1 MLDLALYI
9 IPTPLG
15 NTDDFT
21 LRAIKILQ
29 QINFIAAEDTRH
41 SKPLITPI
49 NSNLQWISAHEHNEN
64 QAAEEIIK
72 ILQSHQSVA
81 LISDAGTPAISDP
94 GAKIVAKV
102 RQAGFRIIPLPGAC
116 AAVTALSAAGLAN
129 HLNSHFLFYGFLP
142 TKNQQRL
149 EILNSLKTASTLNLE
164 LNQAIIFYESP
175 HRIAETLQNLV
186 EIFGRQNRSL
196 TIARELSKIFEQ
208 IVTLKI
214 NEVLQWFESDKNH
227 QKGEFVLILSADETE
242 KFSEK
247 NSEKNSQNLVENN
260 FENDLNKA
268 FAFKFLAEFQKHQP
282 KELNLPPS
290 KLCSLIAKI
299 TNVSKKDLYDYLI
312 NL

>member
-1 MLDLALYI
+1 MLDLALYV

-15 NTDDFT
+15 NTEDFT

-29 QINFIAAEDTRH
+29 QVKFIAAEDTRH

-72 ILQSHQSVA
+72 ILKTNHSVA

-94 GAKIVAKV
+94 GAKIVEKV
-102 RQAGFRIIPLPGAC
+102 RQANFKIIPLPGAC
-116 AAVTALSAAGLAN
+116 AAVTALSAAGLGH
-129 HLNSHFLFYGFLP
+129 HLNSRFLFYGFLP

-149 EILNSLKTASTLNLE
+149 EILNSLKTASTALNLG

-175 HRIAETLQNLV
+175 HRISETLQNLV
-186 EIFGRQNRSL
+186 EVFGNQRRTL

-208 IVTLKI
+208 IVTIEISK
-214 NEVLQWFESDKNH
+214 VLDWFNADENH
-227 QKGEFVLILSADETE
+227 QKGEFVLILSADETDNN
-242 KFSEK
+242 SEK
-247 NSEKNSQNLVENN
+247 NSENLVENSSEHN
-260 FENDLNKA
+260 LNKA
-268 FAFKFLAEFQKHQP
+268 LAFKFISEFHKQK
-282 KELNLPPS
+282 EVNLSPS
-290 KLCSLIAKI
+290 KLCSLVAKI
-299 TNVSKKDLYDYLI
+299 TNIPKKDLYDYLV